1 MAKEIDRVMKMLA
14 SKYPTVFMQLLFGN
28 QSNVRFDRVED
39 TAINIPERQ
48 SDKLFHISENG
59 RKGIISFEFLIEPD
73 KRELREYHK
82 KSGMLTA
89 TFDCEVVTV
98 IIYLEKGRYKSYP
111 DSYVSEI
118 AGIRNQNRFEV
129 RHICEYKEQIESGE
143 LKELIP
149 LLVLCEE
156 KPDISVLEK
165 EKAIIDRI
173 PDPKERA
180 DMLAIAMMI
189 AFRKFAEELVREFF
203 RKERIT
209 MKESDFVQEFI
220 EEGRQI
226 GQQIGRKVGELSL
239 VKRLIEKKFGH
250 IQQDVNE
257 KIELLNFEELEE
269 LGLLLFDID
278 RIDEIEDWLEPHLSH
293 KETELV

>member
-1 MAKEIDRVMKMLA
+1 MAKEIDRAVKMLA
-14 SKYPTVFMQLLFGN
+14 SKYPTVFIKLLFGR
-28 QSNVRFDRVED
+28 QSNVRFDKVED
-39 TAINIPERQ
+39 TAINIPERY

-59 RKGIISFEFLIEPD
+59 RKGIINFEFLLEPD

-111 DSYVSEI
+111 DTYVSEI
-118 AGIRNQNRFEV
+118 AGISNQHQFEA
-129 RHICEYKEQIESGE
+129 RHICDYKKQIESGE
-143 LKELIP
+143 LTELVP

-165 EKAIIDRI
+165 EKEIIDRI

-180 DMLAIAMMI
+180 DMLAIAMMV

-203 RKERIT
+203 RKEQII
-209 MKESDFVQEFI
+209 MKESDFVQAFI
-220 EEGRQI
+220 EEGREE
-226 GQQIGRKVGELSL
+226 GRKVGELAL
-239 VKRLIEKKFGH
+239 VRRLIEKKFGH
-250 IQQDVNE
+250 VRQDVNE
-257 KIELLNFEELEE
+257 KFELLNYEELEE

-278 RIDEIEDWLEPHLSH
+278 RIDELEDWLETHLIH
-293 KETELV
+293 KEIELV